1 MGHEPQSCV
10 RPIQTPSAPWTSCSY
25 TRESLQPVSLVSTY
39 EDKVR
44 PDVMTAR
51 TAWRI
56 TVSRRERE
64 TKLAAWRGVK
74 RLADPNTTFLK
85 WACNWDILERTEQ
98 VFISFHPQDVEICFE
113 IGLNQHE
120 YLRVSDRSS
129 EQVSHPASFSYR
141 SRAAHAR
148 LWLGRMFLIG
158 YLSHQLFK
166 NIWLSTV
173 KSRQVLYCK
182 SLQPLGSGVN
192 CQGSPD
198 GKIKNKNTF

>member
-1 MGHEPQSCV
+1 MGHEPQSRV
-10 RPIQTPSAPWTSCSY
+10 RPIQTPSAPWTPCSY
-25 TRESLQPVSLVSTY
+25 TRESLRPVSLVRTY

-74 RLADPNTTFLK
+74 RLADPNTTFLN
-85 WACNWDILERTEQ
+85 WACNWDILERTKQ

-141 SRAAHAR
+141 SRAAHAL

-192 CQGSPD
+192 CQRSPD

>member
-10 RPIQTPSAPWTSCSY
+10 RPIQTPSAPWTPCSY
-25 TRESLQPVSLVSTY
+25 TRESLRPVSLVSTY

-64 TKLAAWRGVK
+64 MKLAAWRGVK
-74 RLADPNTTFLK
+74 RLADPNATFLK
-85 WACNWDILERTEQ
+85 WACNWDILERTKQ
-98 VFISFHPQDVEICFE
+98 VFISFHPHVEICFE

-158 YLSHQLFK
+158 YLSHQLFSK
-166 NIWLSTV
+166 HLAVDSQKQTSALLQIASTFGV
-173 KSRQVLYCK
+173 
-182 SLQPLGSGVN
+182 GS
-192 CQGSPD
+192 
-198 GKIKNKNTF
+198 

>member
-1 MGHEPQSCV
+1 MWWQRGQPE
-10 RPIQTPSAPWTSCSY
+10 
-25 TRESLQPVSLVSTY
+25 ELQH
-39 EDKVR
+39 R
-44 PDVMTAR
+44 G
-51 TAWRI
+51 
-56 TVSRRERE
+56 ERE

-192 CQGSPD
+192 CQRSPD

>member
-1 MGHEPQSCV
+1 MWWQRGQPE
-10 RPIQTPSAPWTSCSY
+10 
-25 TRESLQPVSLVSTY
+25 ELQY
-39 EDKVR
+39 R
-44 PDVMTAR
+44 G
-51 TAWRI
+51 
-56 TVSRRERE
+56 ERE
-64 TKLAAWRGVK
+64 TKPA
-74 RLADPNTTFLK
+74 FLK
-85 WACNWDILERTEQ
+85 WACNWDILERTKQ
-98 VFISFHPQDVEICFE
+98 VFISFHPHVEICFE

-141 SRAAHAR
+141 SRAAHAL

-192 CQGSPD
+192 CQRSPD